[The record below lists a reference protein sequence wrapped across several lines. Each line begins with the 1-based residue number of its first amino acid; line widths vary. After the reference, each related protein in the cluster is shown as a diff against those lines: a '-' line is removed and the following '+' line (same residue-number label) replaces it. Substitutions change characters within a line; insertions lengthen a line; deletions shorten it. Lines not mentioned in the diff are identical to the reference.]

1 MHMVAN
7 TNASLRDGETP
18 SSENSLALAPIS
30 VVDNSTL
37 SLSLSLSLSIYLS
50 LSIKPRRPGDLDF
63 GGFAEE
69 I

>member
-7 TNASLRDGETP
+7 TNAWLRDGETP

-30 VVDNSTL
+30 VVDDSTLYL
-37 SLSLSLSLSIYLS
+37 SLSLSLSLSLFF
-50 LSIKPRRPGDLDF
+50 KPRRPDDLDF

>member
-7 TNASLRDGETP
+7 TNAWLRDGETP

-30 VVDNSTL
+30 VVDDSTL
-37 SLSLSLSLSIYLS
+37 SLS